1 MDTTSSSS
9 ERAYWAGKA
18 VLVTG
23 ATGFIGSHVVEAL
36 LDRKARVRAVGRS
49 RQRLDAALGE
59 RAGQVEF
66 LEGDLTSPDCSRAA
80 CAGMEVVCHLAA
92 QVAGVEYN
100 KHHPGTMLTNN
111 VAIGLHLLDAAARAQ
126 VGRFL
131 CVSSACVYR
140 SHCPIP
146 TPESEGFLE
155 DPEATNFGYGWA
167 KRILEVQ
174 ARSYLQ
180 EFGIKVAI
188 VRPYNTYG
196 PRDNF
201 EWETSHVIP
210 ALIRKVM
217 EGQDPIIVWGDG
229 TQTRSF
235 LYVSDLVDGL
245 LRAVEHYP
253 VGDPVNLG
261 TEEEVTVA
269 DLVRMIVD
277 LSGRPARIVFDTSRP
292 AGQARRNGDFTKARE
307 KLGFVP
313 RVSLREGLRRTI
325 QWYVEQRAGSEVRI
339 HHVA

>member
-18 VLVTG
+18 VLVAG

-36 LDRKARVRAVGRS
+36 VDRQARVRAVGRS
-49 RQRLDAALGE
+49 RQRLETMLGE

-66 LEGDLTSPDCSRAA
+66 LEGDLTSPDVARVA
-80 CAGMEVVCHLAA
+80 CAGMEVVCQLAA
-92 QVAGVEYN
+92 KVAGVEYN
-100 KHHPGTMLTNN
+100 KNHPGTVFTDN
-111 VAIGLHLLDAAARAQ
+111 VAIGLNLLDAAARVQ
-126 VGRFL
+126 VERFL
-131 CVSSACVYR
+131 CMSSACVYR
-140 SHCPIP
+140 RHCTIP

-155 DPEATNFGYGWA
+155 DPETTNFGYGWA
-167 KRILEVQ
+167 KRALEVQ

-210 ALIRKVM
+210 ALIRKVVD
-217 EGQDPIIVWGDG
+217 GQDPIVVWGDG

-235 LYVSDLVDGL
+235 LYVSDLVEGL
-245 LRAVEHYP
+245 LRAVERYP

-261 TEEEVTVA
+261 TDEEVTMA
-269 DLVRMIVD
+269 ELVRMIVE
-277 LSGRPARIVFDTSRP
+277 LSGSRTRIVFDTSQP

-325 QWYVEQRAGSEVRI
+325 QWYVEQRAGSEVRT
-339 HHVA
+339 HHAT